1 MKKILIGIIAI
12 FTLTIVSTDYIAA
25 KNKRLPKVYMFGIAA
40 SFNDSTVYF
49 TDIQELENVWIND
62 KGNFLINRSE
72 YSYQLKNYLEAQ
84 GHSHRTCIV
93 SYAFKRKDIEKK
105 FHKTRNKYVKRG
117 NNDLKYINNNEF
129 KFTAVNFEE

>member
-1 MKKILIGIIAI
+1 MNKYLTGIIAI
-12 FTLTIVSTDYIAA
+12 LTLTTISSIDSAA
-25 KNKRLPKVYMFGIAA
+25 KNKQTPKIYMFGIAA

-84 GHSHRTCIV
+84 GYSHRTCIV
-93 SYAFKRKDIEKK
+93 SFAFKRKDIEKK

-129 KFTAVNFEE
+129 KFSPVSFEE